1 MPNFLCPDHSLNLS
15 LQLLMALTHA
25 LKMALMMLTLV
36 EGDHFG
42 RNYSQMKYMN
52 ISRLSCVAAENNIFV
67 AANYASVVKGM
78 LKKEVFFREPFKK

>member
-36 EGDHFG
+36 EGDLFG
-42 RNYSQMKYMN
+42 RNY
-52 ISRLSCVAAENNIFV
+52 
-67 AANYASVVKGM
+67 
-78 LKKEVFFREPFKK
+78 VFSNRV